1 MISSTWSAPEV
12 AAGSAPRLVDLWVI
26 QRDERGGASWL
37 PVCAVV
43 EPR

>member
-1 MISSTWSAPEV
+1 VISTEWSPAQLADGQT
-12 AAGSAPRLVDLWVI
+12 AALVDLWVI